1 MFVQGSIRASLAL
14 LLLSSAGLAQAQA
27 WQALGP
33 GPSHGGQVEGIAN
46 LEVVG
51 AVQAIAAHPT
61 DANILYIASVNG
73 GLWRTS
79 NATAAAPTWTRLTD
93 GLNALSLASLE
104 FDVTD
109 GTRQTLVAGTGRVSS
124 LGGDGAA
131 PIGILRTTDGGSNWT
146 ALAGTGGTLSGR
158 SIVGVAARGA
168 VLMAATSGGVFR
180 STDTGAN
187 FTPVSGGA
195 TTGLPTGS
203 TTDLQGD
210 PASTTR
216 FYTAVLTAPN
226 RGIFR
231 SNDTGATW
239 TKVSDA
245 TVDGVLNA
253 GTGARRVRIAVGAAG
268 QVFLAVVGSNGRLA
282 EVFRSAD
289 GASGWAGLGVPI
301 TTEEGGVQFGL
312 HPGAQGSI
320 HLSVSADPTDTN
332 IVYVGGDRQ
341 PYLGEG
347 VNGSKNF
354 FPNSI
359 GANDFSGRLFRGNAA
374 AAPASRWTPLTHNG
388 AGNNSSPHADSRDM
402 AFDAQGNLL
411 ESSDGGIYKRNLPR
425 TTTGAW
431 VSLNG
436 DLQVTEYHGIAWDAV
451 SNRAV
456 GGSQDNGTTR
466 QRDATTIFDAISTG
480 DGGDVAVEDRASAT
494 ESDRYTSFQFLGDL
508 RRQRINA
515 SNAQVGFQTAALTV
529 LNAGP
534 DVEAQFYT
542 PIAVSDGVAAGDTAN
557 RLRLLIGANNG
568 VYESTDGGTTVSLLT
583 PVSPLVR
590 VNAFRGDPLV
600 YGAVGNPGYILLGG
614 GTPPATNAVYVRPN
628 ATGALAQVGTLPA
641 AVQDL
646 AVDPD
651 DVQRVLGLTSNQV
664 LLSTNGGT
672 AFGDVTGNLVSGFA
686 PGVLRTMAYIPGT
699 VDSVVVGADRGVFVA
714 TAPSF
719 NSWTRLGTG
728 LPNAVVFELEY
739 DRQDQ
744 LLIAGLLGRGAWRLS
759 TIQTDALFANGFE
772 P

>member
-1 MFVQGSIRASLAL
+1 MSFQVVSRANLAL
-14 LLLSSAGLAQAQA
+14 LLLCAAGAGHAQA

-33 GPSHGGQVEGIAN
+33 GPSHSGQVEGITN
-46 LEVVG
+46 REVVG

-73 GLWRTS
+73 GIWRTG

-93 GLNALSLASLE
+93 GLATLSLASLE
-104 FDVTD
+104 FDPSD
-109 GTRQTLVAGTGRVSS
+109 NTRQTLVAGTGRVSS
-124 LGGDGAA
+124 FGSEGT
-131 PIGILRTTDGGSNWT
+131 PQIGILRTTDGGTNWT
-146 ALAGTGGTLSGR
+146 VLAGTGGTLAGR
-158 SIVGVAARGA
+158 SIVGVSARGA
-168 VLMAATSGGVFR
+168 VLMAATSGGLFR

-187 FTPVSGGA
+187 FTLVSGGA
-195 TTGLPTGS
+195 SSGLPTGS

-210 PASTTR
+210 PTSATR

-226 RGIFR
+226 RGVYR
-231 SNDTGATW
+231 SADGGSTW

-282 EVFRSAD
+282 DVFRSAD
-289 GASGWAGLGVPI
+289 GATGWTALGVPL
-301 TTEEGGVQFGL
+301 TTEQNGVQFGI
-312 HPGAQGSI
+312 HPGSQGSV

-341 PYLGEG
+341 PYFGEG
-347 VNGSKNF
+347 VVGSTNF

-359 GANDFSGRLFRGNAA
+359 GANDYSGRLFRGDAA
-374 AAPASRWTPLTHNG
+374 AAAGSRWTPLTHSG

-411 ESSDGGIYKRNLPR
+411 ESSDGGIYKRNQPR

-451 SNRAV
+451 SDRAL

-466 QRDATTIFDAISTG
+466 QRDATPIFDAISTG
-480 DGGDVAVEDRASAT
+480 DGGDVAVEDRVSAT
-494 ESDRYTSFQFLGDL
+494 ESVRYTSFQNLGNL
-508 RRQRINA
+508 RRQLVNA
-515 SNAQVGFQTAALTV
+515 SNTVTQTQFPALTV

-534 DVEAQFYT
+534 AIQPQFYT

-568 VYESTDGGTTVSLLT
+568 VYESTDGGSTVTLLTTVT
-583 PVSPLVR
+583 PVVR
-590 VNAFRGDPLV
+590 LNAFRGDPIV
-600 YGAVGNPGYILLGG
+600 YGAVGNPGYILFGG
-614 GTPPATNAVYVRPN
+614 GTPPATNVVYVRPN
-628 ATGALAQVGTLPA
+628 AAGALAQVGTLPS

-651 DVQRVLGLTSNQV
+651 NVQTVLGLTNTQV
-664 LLSTNGGT
+664 LLSTTGGT
-672 AFGDVTGNLVSGFA
+672 TFNDVTGNLVTAFA
-686 PGVLRTMAYIPGT
+686 PGALRTMAYVPGT

-714 TAPSF
+714 QAPSF

-744 LLIAGLLGRGAWRLS
+744 VLIAGLLGRGAWRLNS
-759 TIQTDALFANGFE
+759 IQTDALFTNGFE